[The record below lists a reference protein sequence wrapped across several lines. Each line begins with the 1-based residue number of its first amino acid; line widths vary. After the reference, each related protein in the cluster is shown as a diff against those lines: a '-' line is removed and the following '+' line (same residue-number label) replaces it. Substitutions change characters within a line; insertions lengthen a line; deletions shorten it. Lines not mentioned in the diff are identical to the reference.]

1 LTLLSHSNR
10 HHYAILIGPTVS
22 HASRWTQNARRN
34 RFPYCYVVGPAAPA
48 VPASVGRRIF
58 KQFGGAAC
66 TVDRRLNAI
75 LYRVSDQAW
84 MCGKMAPPSH
94 GRRFT
99 DWVRSGPEVVDR
111 TRKLARALFKN
122 TRTPMT
128 FRSGG
133 QRTAGAAAGRR
144 TPGRRRAPEKVG
156 RTDFSAR
163 SWASV
168 CKQRKIRY
176 LAVDNYCNC
185 RCRKRRVDRRR

>member
-1 LTLLSHSNR
+1 MGVNESSLFGKTKKKDFAVIKSAVSSTLLSHSNR

-122 TRTPMT
+122 TYTHDISLRRTKDRRSSGRKTDAWTQEGPGESRAHRL
-128 FRSGG
+128 FRS
-133 QRTAGAAAGRR
+133 
-144 TPGRRRAPEKVG
+144 ELSK
-156 RTDFSAR
+156 
-163 SWASV
+163 
-168 CKQRKIRY
+168 C
-176 LAVDNYCNC
+176 L
-185 RCRKRRVDRRR
+185 